1 MSLKPI
7 SPEQAA
13 DLANRGAVL
22 VDIRERDEHARER
35 IPFARHEPLS
45 QIGGS
50 EPQLSGAE
58 VVIFHCRSG
67 ARTKANEGRLATINS
82 DCEAYLLEGGLEAW
96 KKAGLPTAFDRR
108 QPIEIMRQVQI
119 AAGSLVAL
127 GAALGAFVSPYF
139 HALSA
144 FVGLGLMFAGVT
156 GTCGMATILG
166 LMPWNR
172 RAAASPSTAN

>member
-1 MSLKPI
+1 MTLKPI
-7 SPEQAA
+7 SPKQAA
-13 DLANRGAVL
+13 DLASRGAVL

-45 QIGGS
+45 QIGKS
-50 EPQLSGAE
+50 EAVPADAQ

-67 ARTKANEGRLATINS
+67 ARTKANEARLASINS
-82 DCEAYLLEGGLEAW
+82 NCEAFVLEGGLEAW

-119 AAGSLVAL
+119 VAGSMVVL

-139 HALSA
+139 YALSA
-144 FVGLGLMFAGVT
+144 FVGLGLMFAGIT
-156 GTCGMATILG
+156 GTCGMASILG

-172 RAAASPSTAN
+172 RAAAPPSTAN